1 MRRLVMVLGVAALA
15 ACEPLKDAFSTRV
28 DVAARAAGETL
39 SVERL
44 SQLAG
49 LSKQV
54 PLQADALRRLA
65 TVWVDYTLLA
75 VAVADGRTLDDS
87 ATVLAAMWPA
97 VAQLRWERFH
107 DAVLT
112 ERSAVTDAQV
122 DSAYAAG
129 DLRLFQ
135 HILLRSAPSAA
146 PPEVA
151 AKERQA
157 AELVRQARRDGSRFA
172 QLAALHSD
180 DPGSKVRGGLLAVS
194 GRGAYVAPFEDA
206 AWKLSPGGVT
216 DVVRTTFGLHVIRR
230 PPLGEVRDTFRL
242 GLEDR
247 IAFALDSMLVD
258 SIGTARRL
266 RTESNAPA
274 LTRQLVQNF
283 ETGRGSGATL
293 ASYAGGKFRVRD
305 LARWLMA
312 MDPNVAQ
319 GIASASDSQVTQ
331 FVRVVAER
339 QMLVQ
344 AAEEAGTALTTDDW
358 TYLRATHD
366 SALRTLYTVVGLDP
380 QGLRDSAAN
389 PDAMRRLAT
398 ARVNDYLDRVLSGRA
413 QFFPVP
419 PFFGEALRQ
428 SARWSVSAAGLRR
441 ALDRA
446 KTLRAAQDSAAAP
459 RVTPAPG
466 PAPIPGADS
475 GTDGGR

>member
-1 MRRLVMVLGVAALA
+1 
-15 ACEPLKDAFSTRV
+15 
-28 DVAARAAGETL
+28 
-39 SVERL
+39 
-44 SQLAG
+44 
-49 LSKQV
+49 
-54 PLQADALRRLA
+54 
-65 TVWVDYTLLA
+65 
-75 VAVADGRTLDDS
+75 
-87 ATVLAAMWPA
+87 
-97 VAQLRWERFH
+97 
-107 DAVLT
+107 
-112 ERSAVTDAQV
+112 
-122 DSAYAAG
+122 
-129 DLRLFQ
+129 
-135 HILLRSAPSAA
+135 
-146 PPEVA
+146 
-151 AKERQA
+151 
-157 AELVRQARRDGSRFA
+157 
-172 QLAALHSD
+172 
-180 DPGSKVRGGLLAVS
+180 
-194 GRGAYVAPFEDA
+194 
-206 AWKLSPGGVT
+206 
-216 DVVRTTFGLHVIRR
+216 
-230 PPLGEVRDTFRL
+230 
-242 GLEDR
+242 
-247 IAFALDSMLVD
+247 
-258 SIGTARRL
+258 
-266 RTESNAPA
+266 
-274 LTRQLVQNF
+274 
-283 ETGRGSGATL
+283 
-293 ASYAGGKFRVRD
+293 
-305 LARWLMA
+305 
-312 MDPNVAQ
+312 VAQ